1 MQWFNQMRVATK
13 LIAGFL
19 IVSVIALVMGLLGV
33 INMGRMTDWTSRIY
47 NNDLQALKAVQD
59 SNINLLYASRA
70 QIALLSA
77 STMGERN
84 REKKLIDTSFAN
96 VEERMKVARESFRT
110 DEGLALIKQFDTLLP
125 AYRDRMNKF
134 IELVSRQPLDTSQF
148 ESTVFEESSALLKD
162 SHAIEEAM
170 AAMVKR
176 RDNGARANMDE
187 ARSVYEESRLLM
199 LGLVLGG
206 VALSILLGVF
216 LARALSRQLGGEP
229 AYAAGIAARIADG
242 DFATEIQLRKGDRG
256 SLLFAMRQMQ
266 LQLSSMVQDF
276 KMATESM
283 ASASRQIAVG
293 NSDLSQRTEQ
303 QAASLEETA
312 SSMEELTGTVRQN
325 ADNARQASG
334 LAANASETAVR
345 GGEVVGRVVQTMDEI
360 NGASK
365 KIVDIIGVIEGIA
378 FQTNI
383 LALNAAVEAARAG
396 EQGRGFAVVAGE
408 VRSLAQRSANA
419 AKEIKGLIGD
429 TVARVD
435 NGSALVGQ
443 AGQTMDEIVQ
453 AVKRVTDI
461 MGEISAASAEQSSG
475 IEQVNKAVAQMDEVT
490 QQNAALVEEAA
501 AAAGSL
507 EDQAARLMASLARF
521 RLAQAE
527 LLGGAAA
534 EPARLAP
541 AFTSAAPAAAV
552 AAQARPASTAKDAGA
567 GEEPAQEPAAAAT
580 PAAKAPR
587 LTVRKAARPAAST
600 APAAPA
606 SAASDNGDWS
616 AF

>member
-1 MQWFNQMRVATK
+1 MQWFKQLRVATK
-13 LIAGFL
+13 LIVGFL
-19 IVSVIALVMGLLGV
+19 IVSVIGMAMGLLGV
-33 INMGRMTDWTSRIY
+33 VNMGRMTEWTSRIY
-47 NNDLQALKAVQD
+47 NADLQALKAVQD
-59 SNINLLYASRA
+59 ANINLLYASRA

-77 STMGERN
+77 STMGERAT
-84 REKKLIDTSFAN
+84 EKTLIEKSFG
-96 VEERMKVARESFRT
+96 VVDERIKQARSSFQT
-110 DEGLALIKQFDTLLP
+110 EQGQALIKQFDTMLP
-125 AYRDRMNKF
+125 AYRDRMGKYV
-134 IELVSRQPLDTSQF
+134 ELVSRQPLDTSQF
-148 ESTVFEESSALLKD
+148 ESQVFEESTALLKD
-162 SHAIEEAM
+162 GRAIEELM
-170 AAMVKR
+170 FNMVKR
-176 RDNGARANMDE
+176 RDAGARANMEE
-187 ARSVYEESRLLM
+187 AQGVYESSRLLM
-199 LGLVLGG
+199 LALVLGG
-206 VALSILLGVF
+206 LAVSLLLGVF

-229 AYAAGIAARIADG
+229 GYAASIASRIADG
-242 DFATEIQLRKGDRG
+242 DFSTEIRLRAGDRG
-256 SLLFAMRQMQ
+256 SMLYAMKQMQ
-266 LQLSSMVQDF
+266 LQLSGMVQEF
-276 KMATESM
+276 KTAAESI
-283 ASASRQIAVG
+283 ASASREIAAG
-293 NSDLSQRTEQ
+293 NNDLSQRTEQ

-334 LAANASETAVR
+334 LAANASETAVK

-443 AGQTMDEIVQ
+443 AGQTMGEIVQ

-475 IEQVNKAVAQMDEVT
+475 IEQVNQAVAQMDEVT
-490 QQNAALVEEAA
+490 QQNAALVEQAA

-507 EDQAARLMASLARF
+507 EDQAARLQASLARF
-521 RLAQAE
+521 RLAADELFAPSLQAPSV
-527 LLGGAAA
+527 AKPIA
-534 EPARLAP
+534 
-541 AFTSAAPAAAV
+541 AAPAAAASTE
-552 AAQARPASTAKDAGA
+552 AAASRHDETTSADRADRTERAQSATANSAPRLPGRPAPRAAA
-567 GEEPAQEPAAAAT
+567 AAAAAAT
-580 PAAKAPR
+580 AGAD
-587 LTVRKAARPAAST
+587 S
-600 APAAPA
+600 
-606 SAASDNGDWS
+606 DWS